1 MRPMDNRRIGFA
13 KAVLPFLLLSVPWSC
28 TVKEDRAECPVYVT
42 VLTDRFMQ
50 QGMTEGMVSF
60 AADALI
66 RRETISFL
74 SYVRGGYEQACPR
87 KYARAAV
94 LAGVE
99 NSQVEDEI
107 LSVRKGCQAGPVWAF
122 GTSFSAEQDEY
133 VVDAVP
139 HKQYCL
145 VKFLF
150 DGSPTAPDG
159 YPWRFRLLA
168 ECAGMNIYTLEPVP
182 GPYCPVVGPD
192 AVGEWKCI
200 LPRQRSNNMQLEVFR
215 PDGDGG
221 ADVPVEY
228 VIDLGKAFEQQGY
241 DWTAEDL
248 KDIEVKVGFVNA
260 KVTVTI
266 QAWENEDDYKNIDI

>member
-1 MRPMDNRRIGFA
+1 MDTRRIRFA
-13 KAVLPFLLLSVPWSC
+13 KAVLPFVLLPGLLSCS
-28 TVKEDRAECPVYVT
+28 VKEDRAECPVYVT

-50 QGMTEGMVSF
+50 KGINEGMVSF
-60 AADALI
+60 AADELI
-66 RRETISFL
+66 KREAISFL

-99 NSQVEDEI
+99 NSRVEEET
-107 LSVRKGCQAGPVWAF
+107 LMVNPGCQAGRVWAF

-139 HKQYCL
+139 HKQYCM

-150 DGSPTAPDG
+150 DGSPTAPEG
-159 YPWRFRLLA
+159 YPWRFRLVA

-182 GPYCPVVGPD
+182 GPYCPAIGPN
-192 AVGEWKCI
+192 AVGEWLGT

-215 PDGDGG
+215 PLEGSETEG
-221 ADVPVEY
+221 PTEY
-228 VIDLGKAFEQQGY
+228 VIDLGKAFEKQGY

-260 KVTVTI
+260 KLTLTI
-266 QAWENEDDYKNIDI
+266 EDWEGEDDYKNIDI